1 MAPKK
6 NKLEESLLE
15 SKNNEL
21 VETKPKPK
29 GRTKKSEL
37 VEPDEPVEPVEPDE
51 PVEPVEPESKPKPK
65 GRTKKEKPEPKP
77 EPESEPES
85 EPEPKSKP
93 KNKTK
98 SKEDINDCVVEKPT
112 KGGKKISK
120 TDNSEKDELKNQ
132 QWTNLHKEW
141 AIFEAKI
148 NESNKVTQE
157 LEKKR
162 DELLKEMAHFSNNND
177 ENIVAKITE
186 LKKERNSVLK
196 DIETTLTKQKETSK
210 KNKIITKVINIPK
223 LEDSNDDSDTSEED
237 SDDEVD
243 KDDEDEEKVS
253 SKKKIVNKFTANS
266 SNKKKINN
274 DSD

>member
-21 VETKPKPK
+21 VEVETKPKPK
-29 GRTKKSEL
+29 GRTKKSEQ
-37 VEPDEPVEPVEPDE
+37 VEPVES
-51 PVEPVEPESKPKPK
+51 VEPDEPESKPKPK

-77 EPESEPES
+77 EPESDPES

-120 TDNSEKDELKNQ
+120 TDNSEKDELKKQKWSNLYQ
-132 QWTNLHKEW
+132 QWAL
-141 AIFEAKI
+141 FEAKI
-148 NESNKVTQE
+148 TESNKVTQE
-157 LEKKR
+157 LEKER

-177 ENIVAKITE
+177 ENIVAKINE
-186 LKKERNSVLK
+186 LKKERNNVLK

-210 KNKIITKVINIPK
+210 KNKIITKVNIPK
-223 LEDSNDDSDTSEED
+223 LEDSNDDSDTSEEESQDEVD
-237 SDDEVD
+237 SDD
-243 KDDEDEEKVS
+243 DEEEEKVS

-274 DSD
+274 DSDESE

>member
-21 VETKPKPK
+21 VEVETKPKPK
-29 GRTKKSEL
+29 GRTKKSEQ
-37 VEPDEPVEPVEPDE
+37 VEPVES
-51 PVEPVEPESKPKPK
+51 VEPDEPESKPKPK

-77 EPESEPES
+77 EPESDPES
-85 EPEPKSKP
+85 EPEPEPKSKP

-98 SKEDINDCVVEKPT
+98 SKEDNNDCVVEKPT

-120 TDNSEKDELKNQ
+120 TDNSEKDELKKQKWSNLYQ
-132 QWTNLHKEW
+132 QWAL
-141 AIFEAKI
+141 FEAKI
-148 NESNKVTQE
+148 TESNKVTQE
-157 LEKKR
+157 LEKER

-177 ENIVAKITE
+177 ENIVAKINE
-186 LKKERNSVLK
+186 LKKERNNVLK

-210 KNKIITKVINIPK
+210 KNKIITKVNIPK
-223 LEDSNDDSDTSEED
+223 LEDSNDDSDTSEEESQDEVD
-237 SDDEVD
+237 SDD
-243 KDDEDEEKVS
+243 DEEEEKVS

-274 DSD
+274 DSDESE